1 MGETFTLDDAPIVR
15 EVRGLVGALT
25 DDEAALVRTLTPADL
40 AGPQL
45 TRHLFELVN
54 LLSTIR
60 YDEAMA
66 EYVYAV
72 APEWD
77 GEIDVLLLG
86 AQVSTMLV
94 ACEMARSAVGRAA

>member
-15 EVRGLVGALT
+15 EVRGLVGALS
-25 DDEAALVRTLTPADL
+25 DDEAALVRTLTPADV
-40 AGPQL
+40 AGPPL

-86 AQVSTMLV
+86 ARVSTMLV
-94 ACEMARSAVGRAA
+94 ECEMARSAVGRAA

>member
-1 MGETFTLDDAPIVR
+1 
-15 EVRGLVGALT
+15 
-25 DDEAALVRTLTPADL
+25 
-40 AGPQL
+40 
-45 TRHLFELVN
+45 
-54 LLSTIR
+54 
-60 YDEAMA
+60 MA

-94 ACEMARSAVGRAA
+94 ECEMARSAVGRAA